1 MPQLINIRILSVL
14 LVLLP
19 VSAHA
24 DTFMGPWARGD
35 GVVRATIAPCG
46 SKLCMTDTW
55 IKPGV
60 ADEKVGDKV
69 VFDVKPQADGTLK
82 GSGFDPQRNL
92 KFSVVLTVVGDRMTT
107 SGCGFG
113 GLVCKSQDW
122 TRIR

>member
-1 MPQLINIRILSVL
+1 MPNPKHTL
-14 LVLLP
+14 LLFALFAIMP
-19 VSAHA
+19 NAADA

-92 KFSVVLTVVGDRMTT
+92 KFSVLLTINGDRMTT

-122 TRIR
+122 MRIK

>member
-1 MPQLINIRILSVL
+1 MPHPSIVRILAIL
-14 LVLLP
+14 CFALP
-19 VSAHA
+19 VSAQA

-35 GVVRATIAPCG
+35 GIVRATIAPCG

-69 VFDVKPQADGTLK
+69 VFDVKPQSDGTLK

-92 KFSVVLTVVGDRMTT
+92 KFSVVLKVSGDRMTT

>member
-1 MPQLINIRILSVL
+1 MHLNSL
-14 LVLLP
+14 LLACALGAIFP
-19 VSAHA
+19 AAASAN
-24 DTFMGPWARGD
+24 DFMGPWARGD
-35 GVVRATIAPCG
+35 GIVRATIAPCG

-92 KFSVVLTVVGDRMTT
+92 TFSVTLSVAGDSMTT

-113 GLVCKSQDW
+113 GLVCKNQNW
-122 TRIR
+122 TRIK

>member
-1 MPQLINIRILSVL
+1 MPHPSIVRILAVL
-14 LVLLP
+14 CFAIP
-19 VSAHA
+19 ASAHA

-35 GVVRATIAPCG
+35 GIVRATIAPCG
-46 SKLCMTDTW
+46 SQLCMTDTW

-60 ADEKVGDKV
+60 TDEKVGDKV
-69 VFDVKPQADGTLK
+69 VFDVKPQSDGTLK

-92 KFSVVLTVVGDRMTT
+92 KFSVVLKVTGDRMTT